1 MPYATLDQ
9 PKSLFRFEY
18 EAITLYGFPFQEYS
32 STKKFSNFLQ
42 LNAGLSE
49 TPNHKC
55 LGLGFFPFA
64 RHYLGNTLFSFY
76 SSGY

>member
-1 MPYATLDQ
+1 MPYATPDQ

-18 EAITLYGFPFQEYS
+18 EAITLYGFPFQEDS
-32 STKKFSNFLQ
+32 STKKFFNFL
-42 LNAGLSE
+42 LLKTGLSK

-64 RHYLGNTLFSFY
+64 RRYLGNT
-76 SSGY
+76 